1 MSPRF
6 DYGAVSMRV
15 SARHLILAAC
25 LLSLSG
31 CASFLPFGRSASPGA
46 QAAAT
51 PASPPAS
58 PGAPTSPAATPAPS
72 ALPAAP
78 QGGTIEIVNRTQSAF
93 DSVTMARCDSSAAG
107 AGALPAG
114 QTIAAGASRSFP
126 VAAGCWNVGVG
137 VTNVGQAQQR
147 IEVQPAGTVQYVIN

>member
-1 MSPRF
+1 
-6 DYGAVSMRV
+6 MRAE
-15 SARHLILAAC
+15 ARYAILAAC

-51 PASPPAS
+51 P
-58 PGAPTSPAATPAPS
+58 SPAAAAPAATSAPTS

-78 QGGTIEIVNRTQSAF
+78 QTGTIEVVNRTQQAL
-93 DSVTMARCDSSAAG
+93 DLVTMAQCSSSTPG
-107 AGALPAG
+107 TSSLPRG
-114 QTIAAGASRSFP
+114 QSIAPGASRSFP

-137 VTNVGQAQQR
+137 VTNVSEARQR